1 MGQAGWMRAFVCHQ
15 CHEQLVFF
23 ENTRCVHCQALLGF
37 DPESRDVVALAR
49 QGDGTYRS
57 VDVSGRG
64 TATGDRRYRFCA
76 NEVLAVCNWL
86 VPADAGSTPTLCVSC
101 RLTRTRPN
109 DHDLDGLAAFAD
121 AEAAKRQLLFQ
132 LLDLG
137 LPVVSRWE
145 DPEHGLAF
153 DLLTDERDSVVIGH
167 HHGVITLNLAE
178 SDDAYRERTRR
189 QLGEAYRTLL
199 GHFRHEI
206 GHYYWD
212 VLVNRTSDLEAF
224 RALFGDER
232 NDYHSSIE
240 RHYDAGPS
248 ADWETQFVSA
258 YATMHPWEDW
268 AETFAHYLH
277 IRDTL
282 QTAAEFGLMLIG
294 PKDGEGRRMHDLSA
308 TPQDGGYRA
317 DRFDRV
323 IDEWLPLTYALNAI
337 NRSMGKGDLY
347 PFVLPPAVIRKLS
360 FIHDLVVRAD
370 ESNRLEATG

>member
-37 DPESRDVVALAR
+37 EPVSLDLLALAS
-49 QGDGTYRS
+49 QLDGSFRS
-57 VDVSGRG
+57 VEVSGRG
-64 TATGDRRYRFCA
+64 TDTGDERYRFCA
-76 NEVLAVCNWL
+76 NQVLAGCNWL
-86 VPADAGSTPTLCVSC
+86 VPAGDPSGPALCASC

-109 DHDLDGLAAFAD
+109 DADPDGLAAFAD

-137 LPVVSRWE
+137 LPVTSRWD
-145 DPEHGLAF
+145 DPDHGLAF
-153 DLLTDERDSVVIGH
+153 DLLTSERDSVVIGH
-167 HHGVITLNLAE
+167 DHGVITLNLAE
-178 SDDAYRERTRR
+178 SDDAYRERTRLH
-189 QLGEAYRTLL
+189 LGEAYRTLL

-212 VLVNRTSDLEAF
+212 VLIDGSSHLDAF

-232 NDYHSSIE
+232 VDYRTSIE
-240 RHYDAGPS
+240 RHYDAGP
-248 ADWETQFVSA
+248 AAQWETEFVSA

-282 QTAAEFGLMLIG
+282 QTAAEFGLQLIG

-308 TPQDGGYRA
+308 TPQEGEFRP

-347 PFVLPPAVIRKLS
+347 PFVLPPAVIRKLA
-360 FIHDLVVRAD
+360 FIHDLVVRAGD
-370 ESNRLEATG
+370 HEAPIALG

>member
-1 MGQAGWMRAFVCHQ
+1 MGQAGRMRAFVCHQ

-37 DPESRDVVALAR
+37 DPDAGDLVALAR

-57 VDVSGRG
+57 VQVSGRG
-64 TATGDRRYRFCA
+64 TATGPEQYRFCS
-76 NEVLAVCNWL
+76 NQGLAGCNWL
-86 VPADAGSTPTLCVSC
+86 VPAGSASGPVLCASC

-109 DHDLDGLAAFAD
+109 DSDLEGLRSFAE

-132 LLDLG
+132 LFDLG
-137 LPVVSRWE
+137 LPVTSRWD

-153 DLLTDERDSVVIGH
+153 DLLTSERGSVIIGH

-178 SDDAYRERTRR
+178 SDDAYRERTRLL
-189 QLGEAYRTLL
+189 LGEAYRTLL

-212 VLVNRTSDLEAF
+212 VLIDGGPLRDRF
-224 RALFGDER
+224 RSLFGDER
-232 NDYHSSIE
+232 VDYRGSIE
-240 RHYDAGPS
+240 HHYDDGPPEQ
-248 ADWETQFVSA
+248 WEPDYVSA

-294 PKDGEGRRMHDLSA
+294 PKDENGRRMHDLSA
-308 TPQDGGYRA
+308 TPDDGNFRP

-347 PFVLPPAVIRKLS
+347 PFVLPPAVIRKLA
-360 FIHDLVVRAD
+360 FIHDIVVRAGEPD
-370 ESNRLEATG
+370 

>member
-1 MGQAGWMRAFVCHQ
+1 MRAFVCHQ

-23 ENTRCVHCQALLGF
+23 ENTRCVHCQARLGF
-37 DPESRDVVALAR
+37 DPVERDLVALET
-49 QGDGTYRS
+49 QGDGGYRALQ
-57 VDVSGRG
+57 VTRRG
-64 TATGDRRYRFCA
+64 AATGPELYRFCA
-76 NEVLAVCNWL
+76 NQVLASCNWL
-86 VPADAGSTPTLCVSC
+86 VPADGSGAPALCASC

-109 DHDLDGLAAFAD
+109 DADTEGLRAFAE

-132 LLDLG
+132 LMDLG
-137 LPVVSRWE
+137 LPITSRHE
-145 DPEHGLAF
+145 DPRNGLAF
-153 DLLTDERDSVVIGH
+153 DLLTSERDSVVIGH
-167 HHGVITLNLAE
+167 DHGVITLNLAE
-178 SDDAYRERTRR
+178 SDDAYRERTRLH
-189 QLGEAYRTLL
+189 LGEAYRTLL

-206 GHYYWD
+206 GHYYWE
-212 VLVNRTSDLEAF
+212 VLVAGSARLSEF
-224 RALFGDER
+224 RDLFGDER
-232 NDYHSSIE
+232 TDYRTAIE
-240 RHYDAGPS
+240 QHYESGPS
-248 ADWETQFVSA
+248 RDWEPTFVSA

-294 PKDGEGRRMHDLSA
+294 PRDEDGRRMHDLSA
-308 TPQDGGYRA
+308 TPDDGNFHP

-360 FIHDLVVRAD
+360 FIHAIVVT
-370 ESNRLEATG
+370 TGAPD